1 MGRYSRSISFPI
13 FVFFPIAQI
22 PIDPMINNSHIEKS
36 TLCAKHPYE
45 CQAHLKYE
53 KFKWEIHYIIQI
65 FHATY
70 RKFLVAIDHPS
81 QAPTNA
87 TRL

>member
-1 MGRYSRSISFPI
+1 MYLPAPVPIELTINYSC
-13 FVFFPIAQI
+13 
-22 PIDPMINNSHIEKS
+22 IEKFLTS

-45 CQAHLKYE
+45 CQARLKFE

-70 RKFLVAIDHPS
+70 RKFLVAIDHLDYHPS
-81 QAPTNA
+81 QTQTNA
-87 TRL
+87 TRVKRHDV